1 MREEKGKSM
10 LASPNDFVVLDIE
23 TTGFLPEWDYI
34 IEIGAIK
41 YKNHVE
47 VDRFTSLVQPP
58 TDDGEEYI
66 DDYITELT
74 GITNEMLETAPTIE
88 NILPKLYNFLGDS
101 IIIGHNVN
109 FDINFLYDNFTQYL
123 DKPLSNDFVDTM
135 RLSRNLHPEEKHHR
149 LLDLCNR
156 YDLDYSHAHRSIED
170 CKLTFSCYQKL
181 IGEINDKFNNFD
193 SFLESKGKKRKSHSC
208 GTKAKDIRS
217 ECDSFDTTHPLYGK
231 VCVFTGTLEKM
242 VRKDAMQLVANLGG
256 INADSVT
263 KKTNFLILGN
273 NDYCKAIKDGKSN
286 KQKKAEKLKLN
297 GCDIEIL
304 PETVFYEMLDEEY

>member
-193 SFLESKGKKRKSHSC
+193 SFLESKGKKRKVVIHAERKQKIF
-208 GTKAKDIRS
+208 TLNVTLLTLHI
-217 ECDSFDTTHPLYGK
+217 LYMGK
-231 VCVFTGTLEKM
+231 FVFLQELLKKWFEKM
-242 VRKDAMQLVANLGG
+242 QCN
-256 INADSVT
+256 
-263 KKTNFLILGN
+263 
-273 NDYCKAIKDGKSN
+273 
-286 KQKKAEKLKLN
+286 
-297 GCDIEIL
+297 
-304 PETVFYEMLDEEY
+304 